1 LGGGSSGSGSGH
13 SHDSNAG
20 FDEKDVI
27 VLTDSNFEDSVY
39 GDESAWFV

>member
-1 LGGGSSGSGSGH
+1 MGGGSSGSGQ

-27 VLTDSNFEDSVY
+27 VLTDSNFDESVY